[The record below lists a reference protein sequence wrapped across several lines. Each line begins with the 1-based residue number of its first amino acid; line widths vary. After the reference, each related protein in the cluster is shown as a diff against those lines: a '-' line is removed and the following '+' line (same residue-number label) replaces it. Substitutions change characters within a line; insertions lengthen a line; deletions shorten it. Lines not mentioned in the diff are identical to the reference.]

1 MNLLIQ
7 FCAEIFLM
15 IVRRAP
21 EGNINVKQMIELGVL
36 PLLYF
41 SDCLRKRFAVFH
53 RGARIQQNINRIC
66 PKTQLEP
73 LCIWRSLVLHRS
85 RGECRPMKKDKMS

>member
-7 FCAEIFLM
+7 FGAGNFFM

-53 RGARIQQNINRIC
+53 RGAHMQQNINRIC
-66 PKTQLEP
+66 TKTQLEA

-85 RGECRPMKKDKMS
+85 RGKCRPMKKDKMS